1 MAVMVRRAEPKT
13 STMAVRHAEP
23 FQAACI
29 VGPTENGG
37 LARLQMKKPG
47 TKGLAAMDRE
57 PKRSHD
63 ADDTTLERAIVLQL
77 LRDDHERKWSRA
89 QLTIELEA
97 DGEEID
103 REAIDEAV
111 RRLEREGVLG
121 CTEQEVWASD
131 AARRLDEL
139 DLIGV

>member
-1 MAVMVRRAEPKT
+1 VVPRAGPKT
-13 STMAVRHAEP
+13 GVAVVRHAEP

-29 VGPTENGG
+29 FG
-37 LARLQMKKPG
+37 LDRKRWAARLQTKEPG

-57 PKRSHD
+57 PKGSH
-63 ADDTTLERAIVLQL
+63 APSEETLERAIVLQL
-77 LRDDHERKWSRA
+77 LRDDHERKWPRT
-89 QLTIELEA
+89 QLAIELEA

-111 RRLEREGVLG
+111 RRLEREGVVG
-121 CTEQEVWASD
+121 CAEQEVWASD
-131 AARRLDEL
+131 AAWRLDEL